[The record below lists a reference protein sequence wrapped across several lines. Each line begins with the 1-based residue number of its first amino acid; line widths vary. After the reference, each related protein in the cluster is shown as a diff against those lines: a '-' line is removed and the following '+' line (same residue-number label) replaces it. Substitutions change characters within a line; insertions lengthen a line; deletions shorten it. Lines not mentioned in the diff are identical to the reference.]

1 MAPSTTQRLLLGSY
15 LVGCVWLLSAAG
27 SAVAQS
33 DPQAKGPM
41 LHIAQSNE
49 KVEMIVNTSRIV
61 KLDKVI
67 KQINV
72 NAQDVLVPTYLSP
85 NQVQIWAK
93 KPGVTQVNLWDEKGQ
108 LYTIDVVVIGDA
120 RELAALLESEFP
132 NAKLTVRPLANGVL
146 VSGTVDRPQDV
157 DLIKGLAQEY
167 YPKVITNI
175 TVGGVQQVLLHLK
188 VYEVSRTKL
197 RSLGFDFTWAS
208 NGGFLA
214 SGVSGLLGAATSGV
228 ASGLAGGA
236 NPTMS
241 FRLVDGG
248 TSFFGMLEALR
259 RDDLIKLMS
268 EPTLVTY
275 SGRPAYFKV
284 GGRIPY
290 PVSQGFGAV
299 QIQWESYGTQV
310 DFVPIV
316 LGNGQIRLEVRP
328 HVSEVDETRSPFQGI
343 PAFKDNVVDTGVEM
357 GAGQTLAIAGLVQR
371 KIEARKRAVPVVG
384 ELPYIGAMFSTKKEQ
399 INEIETLV
407 LVTPEFVDPMSQEEV
422 PPCLPGM
429 RTTSPSD
436 WDLYLKGFLEVPNPC
451 PPCNGPQ
458 CVHPFSGQEGGQPTL
473 PPGAT
478 PQAPRPIPQAAGAR
492 SGQRPVSATSYTTRG
507 PSSAPRNPAS
517 ANRYN
522 PSNQPPRPASS
533 GPTATNRGSM
543 PGFLGP
549 VGYDVAE

>member
-1 MAPSTTQRLLLGSY
+1 MATSTTQRLLLGSY
-15 LVGCVWLLSAAG
+15 LVGSLWLLSAAG
-27 SAVAQS
+27 AAMAQG

-49 KVEMIVNTSRIV
+49 KVEMIVNTSRII

-67 KQINV
+67 KQVHV

-93 KPGVTQVNLWDEKGQ
+93 KAGVTQVNLWDDGGQ

-120 RELAALLESEFP
+120 RELAALLEAEFP
-132 NAKLTVRPLANGVL
+132 NAAIKIRPLADGVF

-157 DLIKGLAQEY
+157 DLIKGLAQQY
-167 YPKVITNI
+167 YPKVMTNI

-188 VYEVSRTKL
+188 IYEVSRTKL
-197 RSLGFDFTWAS
+197 RNLGFDWTFAS
-208 NGGFLA
+208 NGGFVA
-214 SGVSGLLGAATSGV
+214 TGVSGLISAATAGI
-228 ASGLAGGA
+228 ASGA
-236 NPTMS
+236 NPTMA
-241 FRLVDGG
+241 FRIVDGSS
-248 TSFFGMLEALR
+248 SFFGMLEALR

-284 GGRIPY
+284 GGKIPY

-299 QIQWESYGTQV
+299 QVQWEEYGTKV

-328 HVSEVDETRSPFQGI
+328 DVSEIDDTRSPFQGI
-343 PAFKDNVVDTGVEM
+343 PAFKNNVVDTGVEI

-371 KIEARKRAVPVVG
+371 KIEAQKRAIPLLG
-384 ELPYIGAMFSTKKEQ
+384 ELPYIGAMFSSKREQ
-399 INEIETLV
+399 CNEIETLV
-407 LVTPEFVDPMSQEEV
+407 LVTPELVDPMSHDEV

-458 CVHPFSGQEGGQPTL
+458 CAPPFSGPQGQPTL
-473 PPGAT
+473 PPGVD
-478 PQAPRPIPQAAGAR
+478 PQTLRPIPQGASAVGTR
-492 SGQRPVSATSYTTRG
+492 SGQRPVSAASYTTRG
-507 PSSAPRNPAS
+507 PASAARNPATS
-517 ANRYN
+517 GRYN
-522 PSNQPPRPASS
+522 PSSPSPRPSSS
-533 GPTATNRGSM
+533 GTGTNRGGM

>member
-1 MAPSTTQRLLLGSY
+1 MAPSITQRLLLGSY
-15 LVGCVWLLSAAG
+15 LVGSFWLVSAAG
-27 SAVAQS
+27 TAVAQG
-33 DPQAKGPM
+33 DPQPKGPM

-49 KVEMIVNTSRIV
+49 KVEMIVNTSRII

-67 KQINV
+67 KQVHV

-93 KPGVTQVNLWDEKGQ
+93 KAGVTQINLWDDGGQ

-132 NAKLTVRPLANGVL
+132 NAVIKIRPLADGVFL
-146 VSGTVDRPQDV
+146 SGSVDRPQDV
-157 DLIKGLAQEY
+157 DLIKGLAQQY
-167 YPKVITNI
+167 YPKVMTNI

-188 VYEVSRTKL
+188 IYEVSRTKL
-197 RSLGFDFTWAS
+197 RSLGFDWSLTS
-208 NGGFLA
+208 SGGFVA
-214 SGVSGLLGAATSGV
+214 TGVTGLISAATAGI
-228 ASGLAGGA
+228 AGGA
-236 NPTMS
+236 NPTLA
-241 FRLVDGG
+241 FRIVDGNS
-248 TSFFGMLEALR
+248 SFFGLLDALR

-284 GGRIPY
+284 GGKIPY

-299 QIQWESYGTQV
+299 QVQWEEYGTKV

-328 HVSEVDETRSPFQGI
+328 DVSEIDETRSPFQGI
-343 PAFKDNVVDTGVEM
+343 PAFKNNIVDTGVEI

-371 KIEARKRAVPVVG
+371 KIEAQKRAIPVAG
-384 ELPYIGAMFSTKKEQ
+384 ELPYIGAMFSTKREQ

-407 LVTPEFVDPMSQEEV
+407 LVTPELVDPMNREEV

-429 RTTSPSD
+429 RTTSPTD

-458 CVHPFSGQEGGQPTL
+458 CNHRYPGQQGQPTL
-473 PPGAT
+473 PPGAD
-478 PQAPRPIPQAAGAR
+478 PQSLRPIPQGASGVGTR
-492 SGQRPVSATSYTTRG
+492 SGQRPVTAASYTTRG
-507 PSSAPRNPAS
+507 TAGAVRNSASSG
-517 ANRYN
+517 RYN
-522 PSNQPPRPASS
+522 PSSPSARSSPPAA
-533 GPTATNRGSM
+533 GTQGGGM

-549 VGYDVAE
+549 VGYEAAE